1 MANENEVRVTDSVQ
15 ELIDLAPNVDPLG
28 MVLLGFSEPAM
39 LKYAKE
45 SKFLIPIRALASP
58 SAAGIVDITKP
69 VREVYVS
76 NLVNAFAGAVD
87 IKVIHGKKG
96 EIAGFFIGQT
106 MKVLINKS
114 ARGLFPTISVFYC
127 PSKTSLMRTVSEY
140 DVECEILDHNE
151 FILGPDVSNDP
162 ESTSLSMSFVWARES
177 VEMLESRGRPARF
190 IHSMEVLISHVR
202 KNTDEVALRTALM
215 NIYADLFRAVYV
227 RLPPILAFVSS
238 VETDVA
244 ERRLTINYII
254 TNYHTVLIPK
264 DIISKIT
271 QLLNYSIEQTIKKLA
286 LSIQEG
292 NVYTKNENSPVEL

>member
-1 MANENEVRVTDSVQ
+1 MANENEVRITDSVQ

-28 MVLLGFSEPAM
+28 MVLMSFSEPAM

-45 SKFLIPIRALASP
+45 SKFLIPIRALVNAS
-58 SAAGIVDITKP
+58 AVGIVDVTKP
-69 VREVYVS
+69 VREMYIS

-87 IKVIHGKKG
+87 IKVIRGKKG
-96 EIAGFFIGQT
+96 EIAGFFIGRT
-106 MKVLINKS
+106 MKVLFNKS

-127 PSKTSLMRTVSEY
+127 PSKTSLLRTVSEY
-140 DVECEILDHNE
+140 DVDCEILDHNE

-162 ESTSLSMSFVWARES
+162 ESLSLSMSFVWSRES
-177 VEMLESRGRPARF
+177 VEMLESRGRLARY
-190 IHSMEVLISHVR
+190 IHSMEVLISHIR
-202 KNTDEVALRTALM
+202 KNTDEAALRTAIM
-215 NIYADLFRAVYV
+215 NVYADLFRAVYV

-238 VETDVA
+238 IETDVA

-264 DIISKIT
+264 DIIRKIT

-286 LSIQEG
+286 LSIQE
-292 NVYTKNENSPVEL
+292 NTAYTRNENLPVEL

>member
-1 MANENEVRVTDSVQ
+1 
-15 ELIDLAPNVDPLG
+15 
-28 MVLLGFSEPAM
+28 
-39 LKYAKE
+39 
-45 SKFLIPIRALASP
+45 
-58 SAAGIVDITKP
+58 
-69 VREVYVS
+69 
-76 NLVNAFAGAVD
+76 
-87 IKVIHGKKG
+87 
-96 EIAGFFIGQT
+96 
-106 MKVLINKS
+106 
-114 ARGLFPTISVFYC
+114 
-127 PSKTSLMRTVSEY
+127 
-140 DVECEILDHNE
+140 
-151 FILGPDVSNDP
+151 
-162 ESTSLSMSFVWARES
+162 
-177 VEMLESRGRPARF
+177 
-190 IHSMEVLISHVR
+190 
-202 KNTDEVALRTALM
+202 LRTALM